1 MDELRIFNQA
11 LTEEEVGL
19 LYEFDGCGTQSS
31 VSQIDNQPGMTI
43 FPNPARDNVK
53 VALEVPSSLQ
63 IARSD
68 GVIIWSSREMKTS
81 FTISTGHFAPG
92 LYLINTDSGFSDRI
106 EVS

>member
-68 GVIIWSSREMKTS
+68 GVIIW
-81 FTISTGHFAPG
+81 
-92 LYLINTDSGFSDRI
+92 
-106 EVS
+106 